1 MSSKKLTPCL
11 QHNRIHYFYMVS
23 LGVER
28 YCLWFRAE
36 VGKLSAKTVNIFSFL
51 ECMVSVITTLFYHY
65 RARLA
70 TEELHGCVP
79 IKLTLQKRV
88 RPDLAHGP

>member
-11 QHNRIHYFYMVS
+11 QHRRIHYFYMVS

-28 YCLWFRAE
+28 FRAE
-36 VGKLSAKTVNIFSFL
+36 VGKLSAKTINIFSFL
-51 ECMVSVITTLFYHY
+51 ECMVSATTTLFYHY

-70 TEELHGCVP
+70 TDELHGCVP

-88 RPDLAHGP
+88 RPALAHGP